1 MKRSISV
8 SATSKNC
15 ANNLHNSHN
24 SGKKWKM
31 TYFDKNTRNMLTSV
45 VGSDIISKLSLIRQ
59 YIQKKS
65 MDKNGM
71 GCDSQVLKKLLEAR
85 KKLLTKMNACD
96 ILIWLSL
103 ETATKKNKKVVDKRL
118 NI

>member
-1 MKRSISV
+1 
-8 SATSKNC
+8 
-15 ANNLHNSHN
+15 
-24 SGKKWKM
+24 M

-71 GCDSQVLKKLLEAR
+71 GCDSQVLKNFWMA
-85 KKLLTKMNACD
+85 KKLLTKTTACD
-96 ILIWLSL
+96 NLIWLSL
-103 ETATKKNKKVVDKRL
+103 EAATKKNKKL
-118 NI
+118 LTST